1 MADKQGLNGAYYGP
15 KIPPTQQYHR
25 PGRGSDCGC
34 CCLVTLLLK
43 VIITVL
49 TLIGLFVLIVWLIFR
64 PINKVKF
71 HVTDVALTE
80 FNYTN
85 NTMLRYNLTFN
96 VSIRNPNKKI
106 GIYYNRVEAKAFYEG
121 QRFGYRSL
129 TPFYQGHKNTTVL
142 NVVFTGTQPVTL
154 QGEDLKQFNSEK
166 TSGLYSIALELS
178 LRVKFKLG
186 KVKTARFKPKV
197 ECDDLKIRLN
207 GPSVAE
213 SNNKCKI
220 KFWWWSWFRDF
231 MFMFDWVFDS
241 FCLGVLFFFT
251 LTMLLYMFILI
262 GRDYIGLLFSLNY
275 VSYVDVYD
283 K

>member
-80 FNYTN
+80 FNYSTN
-85 NTMLRYNLTFN
+85 NTMLRYNLAFN

-121 QRFGYRSL
+121 QRFGYSSL

-213 SNNKCKI
+213 SSNKCKI
-220 KFWWWSWFRDF
+220 KF
-231 MFMFDWVFDS
+231 
-241 FCLGVLFFFT
+241 
-251 LTMLLYMFILI
+251 
-262 GRDYIGLLFSLNY
+262 
-275 VSYVDVYD
+275 
-283 K
+283 

>member
-1 MADKQGLNGAYYGP
+1 MAEKQGLNGAYYGP
-15 KIPPTQQYHR
+15 AIPPTQRYHR

-34 CCLVTLLLK
+34 CCLVTFLLK

-49 TLIGLFVLIVWLIFR
+49 TLIGLFILIVWLIFR

-71 HVTDVALTE
+71 HVTDVALSE

-85 NTMLRYNLTFN
+85 NMLRYNLSFN
-96 VSIRNPNKKI
+96 VNIRNPNKKI

-121 QRFGYRSL
+121 QRFGYSSL

-142 NVVFTGTQPVTL
+142 NVVFSGTQPVTL
-154 QGEDLKQFNSEK
+154 QGEELTQFNSEK
-166 TSGLYSIALELS
+166 ANGLYSITLELS

-207 GPSVAE
+207 GPSVAG
-213 SNNKCKI
+213 SNKCDI
-220 KFWWWSWFRDF
+220 KF
-231 MFMFDWVFDS
+231 
-241 FCLGVLFFFT
+241 
-251 LTMLLYMFILI
+251 
-262 GRDYIGLLFSLNY
+262 
-275 VSYVDVYD
+275 
-283 K
+283 